1 MKVCRCVWEGG
12 EWGSNWQIDLPR
24 KKLPSKNPALLELH
38 PIQLETFE
46 KILLKLGPSNI
57 ALICRVY
64 ETRFITRKPEMS
76 KVVDTQRLTKIS
88 KKNDFSYFDPPGI
101 KI

>member
-1 MKVCRCVWEGG
+1 MKVYRCVWEGG
-12 EWGSNWQIDLPR
+12 EWGSNWEIDLPR
-24 KKLPSKNPALLELH
+24 KKLPSKNPALLELN

-64 ETRFITRKPEMS
+64 ETRFITRQPEMFKRDLLNKS
-76 KVVDTQRLTKIS
+76 HVK
-88 KKNDFSYFDPPGI
+88 PGPSNMVLVCSVY
-101 KI
+101 